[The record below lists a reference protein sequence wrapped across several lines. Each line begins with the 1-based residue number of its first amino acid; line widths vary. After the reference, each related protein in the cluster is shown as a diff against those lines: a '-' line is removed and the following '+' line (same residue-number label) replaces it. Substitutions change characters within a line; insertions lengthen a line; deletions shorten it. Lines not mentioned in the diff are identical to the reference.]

1 MAERA
6 RESTEEKETCGLVL
20 VGASQVG
27 RMGSEI
33 VKTGVEGVDVVKVV
47 KLSGLLTDEGVNKA
61 LRELALIEEYP
72 TSIVVS
78 GPSNSL
84 MEHGIGNWR
93 GFGPERTVKVRHISG
108 GKVVERWEVRYHMQ
122 EPRKISM
129 VEKRQLVD
137 RVVRLVRESQELFP
151 ESMIVYVTMFPRHV
165 EKCCEKEGHMR
176 TVDII
181 GLDSVRRDVDRDVVE
196 LLHDLDKDI
205 KVVQWW
211 DLLGLDKDK
220 TVNEV
225 RMLRLIESD
234 GVHLTSRANR
244 NAAVNLCR
252 RVRELVWIAGR
263 DFDAELEE
271 DGDGKRRR
279 IE

>member
-1 MAERA
+1 M
-6 RESTEEKETCGLVL
+6 EEKEKLGLVL

-27 RMGSEI
+27 RVGSEI
-33 VKTGVEGVDVVKVV
+33 VKTGGEGLDVVKVV
-47 KLSGLLTDEGVNKA
+47 KLSGMLTDEGVNKA
-61 LRELALIEEYP
+61 LRELAQIEEYP

-84 MEHGIGNWR
+84 MEHGVGEWR

-122 EPRKISM
+122 DPRKISM

-151 ESMIVYVTMFPRHV
+151 ESVIVYVTMFPRHV
-165 EKCCEKEGHMR
+165 EMCCEKDGHMR
-176 TVDII
+176 TADVV

-196 LLHDLDKDI
+196 LLQDLNKDI
-205 KVVQWW
+205 KVVHWW
-211 DLLGLDKDK
+211 ELLGLDKDK

-225 RMLRLIESD
+225 RMLRVIEGD
-234 GVHLTSRANR
+234 GVHLTARANR

-252 RVRELVWIAGR
+252 RIRELVRMASR
-263 DFDAELEE
+263 DFETDPEE
-271 DGDGKRRR
+271 DGAGKRRR

>member
-1 MAERA
+1 
-6 RESTEEKETCGLVL
+6 V
-20 VGASQVG
+20 
-27 RMGSEI
+27 GSEI

-61 LRELALIEEYP
+61 LRELAQIEEYP

-84 MEHGIGNWR
+84 MEHGVGEWR

-122 EPRKISM
+122 DPRKISM

-165 EKCCEKEGHMR
+165 EMCCEKDGHMR
-176 TVDII
+176 TADII
-181 GLDSVRRDVDRDVVE
+181 GLDSVRRDMDRDVVE
-196 LLHDLDKDI
+196 LLQDLNKDI
-205 KVVQWW
+205 KVVHWW

-225 RMLRLIESD
+225 RMLRVIEGD

-252 RVRELVWIAGR
+252 WSGLRNRSG
-263 DFDAELEE
+263 
-271 DGDGKRRR
+271 GRRR
-279 IE
+279 REEEKS